1 MTILTRDQIISV
13 GHSMPA
19 IMEYMEADEITVEL
33 SHSHIKGE
41 PRAHLDP
48 VNGNTLTIVNPH
60 HGEVEI
66 FSHKYNNF
74 LPHNLVAIHF

>member
-1 MTILTRDQIISV
+1 MIILNREQIISV
-13 GHSMPA
+13 GHSLPA
-19 IMEYMEADEITVEL
+19 IFEFMEADSVTVEL
-33 SHSHIKGE
+33 SHKHITGE

-48 VNGNTLTIVNPH
+48 NNGHTLTVVTQ

-74 LPHNLVAIHF
+74 LPHNLVAIQF

>member
-1 MTILTRDQIISV
+1 MTILNRDQIIAL
-13 GHSMPA
+13 GHDFPQ
-19 IMEYMEADEITVEL
+19 IMDFMDADKVTVEL
-33 SHSHIKGE
+33 SHKHLTGE

-48 VNGNTLTIVNPH
+48 VNGNTLTVVTK

-74 LPHNLVAIHF
+74 LPHNLIAIHF